1 MDIQPIKNE
10 KDYDRVLAEIERLW
24 GMSEEGTEA
33 GDKLDIL
40 LVLAQQVEDYE
51 EKHHQISPPS
61 PIEAIKFR
69 MEQMNLTRKD
79 LEPYIG
85 NRGRVSEI
93 LNQRRELSLNM
104 IRNLHSNLSIP
115 LESLQAGDGRW
126 AAFDFAFQPFR
137 FPALQDIHEVI
148 PAIIVSVLICLLVSL
163 ITGSRRPEQGHVDRL
178 FTQNWT
184 SAESLSSL
192 SPDRSKLWN
201 FDASL

>member
-1 MDIQPIKNE
+1 MCRWRTKGRKSSGQFIPCLIPIWNQFILSSVRVIAKRTLREFWETAPKNSDAQGPLE
-10 KDYDRVLAEIERLW
+10 AWYFETLKATRTTPQELKAQFRSASILKNKKDYDRALAEIERLW
-24 GMSEEGTEA
+24 GAEEGTEA

-40 LVLAQQVEDYE
+40 LVLVEDYE

-104 IRNLHSNLSIP
+104 IRNLHSNL
-115 LESLQAGDGRW
+115 R
-126 AAFDFAFQPFR
+126 
-137 FPALQDIHEVI
+137 
-148 PAIIVSVLICLLVSL
+148 
-163 ITGSRRPEQGHVDRL
+163 
-178 FTQNWT
+178 
-184 SAESLSSL
+184 
-192 SPDRSKLWN
+192 
-201 FDASL
+201 